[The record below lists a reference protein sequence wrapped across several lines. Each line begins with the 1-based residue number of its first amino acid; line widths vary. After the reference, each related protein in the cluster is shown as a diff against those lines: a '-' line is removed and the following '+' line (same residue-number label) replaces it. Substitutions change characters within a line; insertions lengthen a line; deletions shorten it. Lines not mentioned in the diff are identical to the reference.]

1 MKLFLFAA
9 LCFSFSAFGQ
19 HPVPDD
25 WKLSAR
31 QARSMMQYYAD
42 CRGDCPTSRAT
53 PDTAKEEVIRSMFPN
68 ARSMEWVNA
77 RYREDDVTRYAS
89 RNWQV
94 ARRGGAQVAGYT
106 TRILH
111 VVDEGGS
118 SHYFDIATICPPP
131 AICDARS
138 ESQ

>member
-19 HPVPDD
+19 IPVPDD

-31 QARSMMQYYAD
+31 QARGMIQYYLD
-42 CRGDCPTSRAT
+42 CRGTCPTSKAM
-53 PDTAKEEVIRSMFPN
+53 PDSAKEDRIRTLFPH
-68 ARSMEWVNA
+68 AKSMEWVNA
-77 RYREDDVTRYAS
+77 RYREDDVARYAS

-94 ARRGGAQVAGYT
+94 VSRGGAEVAGYT

-111 VVDEGGS
+111 VVDEDGS